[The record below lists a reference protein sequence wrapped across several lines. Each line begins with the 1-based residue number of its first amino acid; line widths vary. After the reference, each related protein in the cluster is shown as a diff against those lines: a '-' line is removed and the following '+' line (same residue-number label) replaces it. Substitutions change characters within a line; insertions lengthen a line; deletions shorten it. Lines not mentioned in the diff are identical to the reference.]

1 MIAPVPKPHR
11 PAGRRSRGAAERP
24 RADDELVR
32 EARKARLLLQA
43 ARALAET
50 LEPQRLYDR
59 FREILAE
66 AIQHDGVV
74 VSSYDESDGLIRC
87 DYAWVDGRHLDPAAF
102 PPLQLNTAGGGMQST
117 VIRSGEPLLANDV
130 QERVKGEGT
139 YYDVDREGTMRKLP
153 ESGESEVRAAMM
165 VPLKHEG
172 RVVGVMQLM
181 SDQSFYSREQLELA
195 EGLVAQLTAA
205 VRNAR
210 LHEERTRLQAAEA
223 AARAVAEEREYA
235 ARLLEAV
242 GDGIMLVDGTGLV
255 RFWNTAAEVVTGLT
269 YASVRRRPISEVFGG
284 WPGIA
289 GEIPVTE
296 GRTPAR
302 AATLPVDA
310 NGRELWLSFVA
321 VQTPLGIVYA
331 FRDLT
336 FERGLDEV
344 KSDFIATVSHEL
356 RTPMT
361 AVLGAAKTLLR
372 EDLRLTDDERVQ
384 LLEMIASQATRLSQ
398 VTEDVLLTTSLDRG
412 DLRVAA
418 TRVDIDEVAAE
429 AVRTMQPQVPGRIS
443 LELHAKPAG
452 TAVGDRDRV
461 EQVLVNLIDNAVKY
475 SASGSQVVVSTER
488 LPDTV
493 RVSVADAGDGIPE
506 PEQSRIFEKFYRSDA
521 QLTQGPSGTGLG
533 LYICRELVQRMG
545 GRIGVRSETGRGST
559 FFFELPAA

>member
-1 MIAPVPKPHR
+1 
-11 PAGRRSRGAAERP
+11 
-24 RADDELVR
+24 VR

-50 LEPQRLYDR
+50 LELQRLYDR

-87 DYAWVDGRHLDPAAF
+87 DYAWVEGKRLDPEIF
-102 PPLQLNTAGGGMQST
+102 PPLRLNTAGGGMQST
-117 VIRSGEPLLANDV
+117 VIRTGEPLLANDV

-181 SDQSFYSREQLELA
+181 SDQSLYSDEQLELA

-210 LHEERTRLQAAEA
+210 LHEERTRLEAAEA

-242 GDGIMLVDGTGLV
+242 GDGILLVDEEGLV
-255 RFWNTAAEVVTGLT
+255 RFWNAAAEVVTGLT
-269 YASVRRRPISEVFGG
+269 SASVRRRPVSEVFGS
-284 WPGIA
+284 WSRIA

-302 AATLPVDA
+302 AVTLPVDV
-310 NGRELWLSFVA
+310 NQRELPIGV
-321 VQTPLGIVYA
+321 VYA

-336 FERGLDEV
+336 FERRLDEV

-372 EDLRLTDDERVQ
+372 EDLRLTDDERLQ

-418 TRVDIDEVAAE
+418 TRVDVDEIAGE
-429 AVRTMQPQVPGRIS
+429 AVRAMQPQVPGRIS
-443 LELHAKPAG
+443 LELHTDSAG
-452 TAVGDRDRV
+452 SAVGDRDRV

-475 SASGSQVVVSTER
+475 SASGSEVVVTTER
-488 LPDTV
+488 LPHAV

-506 PEQSRIFEKFYRSDA
+506 PEQSRIFEKFYRSDT
-521 QLTQGPSGTGLG
+521 QLTRGPSGTGLG
-533 LYICRELVQRMG
+533 LYICRELVHRMG
-545 GRIGVRSETGRGST
+545 GRIGVRSESGRGST